1 MMMSVV
7 TSVPA
12 FFLKALFGRR
22 IAPSNSVRVESISR
36 SVESS
41 LSIVPRDVM
50 NMSSPPGRTFS
61 SEAAKK

>member
-12 FFLKALFGRR
+12 FFLKASFGKR

-36 SVESS
+36 NVESN
-41 LSIVPRDVM
+41 LSIVPREVM
-50 NMSSPPGRTFS
+50 NMSKPSGRTFS
-61 SEAAKK
+61 NAAAKK